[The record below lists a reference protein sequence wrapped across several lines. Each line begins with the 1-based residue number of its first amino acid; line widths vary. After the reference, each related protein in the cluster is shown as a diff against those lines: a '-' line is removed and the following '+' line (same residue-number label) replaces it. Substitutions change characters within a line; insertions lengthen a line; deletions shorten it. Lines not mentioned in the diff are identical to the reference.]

1 MNDKPFILSKNINPH
16 FYKVWNTNK
25 SNIIFK
31 GGRGSFKSSV
41 VAFKLCMMMY
51 QQIVQGNT
59 ANVIC
64 IRENKTN
71 LRTSV
76 YRQIIW
82 ALERMNLLD
91 EFNCFVSPMI
101 ITHKQTGSSFIF
113 YGADDPNKLKSD
125 KTTDV
130 VGIWYEEAAN
140 MKSVEV
146 FDQANPTF
154 IRNKSPFV
162 DDVKIFYSYNPPK
175 NPYDWINEWVDSK
188 RNDPEYLIDHST
200 YLDDEL
206 GFTVDQQKRLIESYK
221 NTDYDYYRYLYL
233 GEVVGLGTSVYNMD
247 LFKPIQNVGEL
258 PDGDHIVMLRFS
270 ADVGHS
276 VSATTVGC
284 YGITY
289 KRRLVLLDTYYY
301 SPEGKAHKLAPS
313 ELAPQIHDFI
323 QDMQHKYPWPTDM
336 LIMDSAEGALRNEY
350 NRLYN
355 VDWWKVRKLKKVDMI
370 DRVQNVLA
378 QGKLFYLPTETNLKY
393 FIPEHQKYQWDEKT
407 LKSEKPEVVKV
418 DDHTCDQLQYLVR
431 SSEDELGINW

>member
-25 SNIIFK
+25 PNIIFK

-76 YRQIIW
+76 YKQIIW
-82 ALERMNLLD
+82 ALEQMNLLD
-91 EFNCFVSPMI
+91 EFDCFVSPMI

-154 IRNKSPFV
+154 IRNKSPYV

-336 LIMDSAEGALRNEY
+336 LIMDSAEQALRNEY
-350 NRLYN
+350 NRRYN
-355 VDWWKVRKLKKVDMI
+355 VDWWNVRKLKKVDMI

-378 QGKLFYLPTETNLKY
+378 QGKLFYLPTETNLNY